1 MKRLATRATFAV
13 LPASLVGGLV
23 FVCLFLTGAWP
34 SAAQATPGTK
44 VGFDTLTGD
53 NTATSLGAIDACLEV
68 ANGQPLVVD
77 LYATEV
83 TDLRAWE
90 AYVTYDENR
99 LNITGNDV
107 EYLLASEPGSN
118 VQDVSDPLGQPDAD
132 GLYFASAYDL
142 GTPDSGSGVLA
153 RLSLQADSSNQ
164 GISNLDFFFTPNLT
178 DANYDLIPILRT
190 IKATIAVGVAFPDS
204 DLDTIPDPCDNCP
217 DDPNPGQEDGDDDG
231 RGDICDNCPSVFNP
245 GQADWD
251 GDGTGDA
258 CEDSDEDGIFDAQ
271 DNCPAD
277 PNPDQTNTD
286 ATDQDADTL
295 LDEDPID
302 ASDNDA
308 DTLVDEDPPG
318 DALGDA
324 CDPDD
329 DNDTDPDSA
338 DNCPLTSNPDQT
350 DTDSDTLGNACDPD
364 DDEDGFTDSTESSCG
379 SEPLIVTSTCEV
391 CDEID
396 NDGDCPGD
404 TNTDT
409 VVCGPG
415 DDGVDEGFDLN
426 PVNTVADCSDY
437 AADTDGDT
445 IPNPDDP
452 DDDTDGN
459 PDPGFNDG
467 FPDIKENWMAT
478 DAFDACPNNPSHQ
491 AWPPDFDSN
500 ALVDILD
507 VLHFKPVLGAQFG
520 GPDPEDR
527 YYDRRYDLNAD
538 AIIDILDVLTIKPH
552 LGVTCS

>member
-34 SAAQATPGTK
+34 SAAQATPGSK

-118 VQDVSDPLGQPDAD
+118 VQDVSDPLGEPDAD

-178 DANYDLIPILRT
+178 DANYDLIPIART
-190 IKATIAVGVAFPDS
+190 IKAAIAVGTTFPDL
-204 DLDTIPDPCDNCP
+204 DLDTVPDPCDNCPDP

-302 ASDNDA
+302 TSDNDA
-308 DTLVDEDPPG
+308 DTLIDEDPPG

-324 CDPDD
+324 CDDDD
-329 DNDTDPDSA
+329 DNDNDPDSS
-338 DNCPLTSNPDQT
+338 DNCPLTSNPNQT
-350 DTDSDTLGNACDPD
+350 NTDGDSLGDACDPD
-364 DDEDGFTDSTESSCG
+364 DDEDGFTDSSESTYG
-379 SEPLIVTSTCEV
+379 SNPLDPNSTIEV

-396 NDGDCPGD
+396 NDG
-404 TNTDT
+404 N
-409 VVCGPG
+409 
-415 DDGVDEGFDLN
+415 DGIDEGFPDSDGDTI
-426 PVNTVADCSDY
+426 VDCIDPDV
-437 AADTDGDT
+437 DTDGDT
-445 IPNPDDP
+445 IPNYPDDL
-452 DDDTDGN
+452 DDDTDN
-459 PDPGFNDG
+459 DPDPGFNDG
-467 FPDIKENWMAT
+467 FLDSAENWMAT
-478 DAFDACPNNPSHQ
+478 DPFDACPNDFSHW
-491 AWPPDFDSN
+491 AWPPDLN
-500 ALVDILD
+500 NNTTVNILD
-507 VLHFKPVLGAQFG
+507 IALFKPVIGSDLG
-520 GPDPEDR
+520 GPDLRDR
-527 YYDRRYDLNAD
+527 NYDRRYDFNAD
-538 AIIDILDVLTIKPH
+538 TKVNILDVVLPKPH
-552 LGVTCS
+552 MGTTCTQ